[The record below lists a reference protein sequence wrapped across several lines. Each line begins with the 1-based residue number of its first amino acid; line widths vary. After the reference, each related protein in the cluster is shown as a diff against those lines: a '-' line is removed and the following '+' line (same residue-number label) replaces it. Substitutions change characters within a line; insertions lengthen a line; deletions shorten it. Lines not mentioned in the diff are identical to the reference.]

1 MQREGGVIDILL
13 KKRTGCWSPG
23 KPAPAGPLQVS
34 CLGFLVLAELLGE
47 LVTRSPH
54 QGITFRES
62 DLTQVGQAWA
72 PAFKKD
78 SQ

>member
-47 LVTRSPH
+47 LQDPHIRASPS
-54 QGITFRES
+54 ES
-62 DLTQVGQAWA
+62 LI
-72 PAFKKD
+72 
-78 SQ
+78 